1 MKVNIVN
8 SLVAAAFS
16 ALIAYGCYA
25 LCDYKE
31 VQLLVTIAAF
41 VQFLVLGLGTMAVSL
56 PEGRSTVMFRIL
68 SGVFFGIAVIS
79 NLTFACFNFNVP
91 LYIILNGVVLLIYI
105 LSALGIARAKQA

>member
-8 SLVAAAFS
+8 SLVAAAFA

-41 VQFLVLGLGTMAVSL
+41 VQFLVLGLGTLAVSL